1 MQQGRKILL
10 FRTHYDVMLGPR
22 AAKAY
27 MVTAP
32 DMRSYE
38 MEAYM
43 NEAETGIHVSITRN
57 KKREFHFVP
66 MANIEAIQFFP
77 PEEQPVQVVTQ
88 AKTAKPKEARVQA

>member
-1 MQQGRKILL
+1 MQQGRKILM

-43 NEAETGIHVSITRN
+43 NKAETGIHVSITRN

-77 PEEQPVQVVTQ
+77 EEPVQVVTKV
-88 AKTAKPKEARVQA
+88 AGNSKTKTAQAQA